1 MMRFALGVAS
11 VAVALAA
18 TVVPTPATT
27 LVRRLPLEQVAAEA
41 ARVVHAT
48 VIDVHSDRD
57 EWGAPATWITRKGAS
72 ANAAS
77 AASLIERAPR
87 EPPNTSTQVSSSP
100 IPNRSRAAARSV
112 AGGGTGRPVTR

>member
-57 EWGAPATWITRKGAS
+57 EIG
-72 ANAAS
+72 
-77 AASLIERAPR
+77 RAH
-87 EPPNTSTQVSSSP
+87 V
-100 IPNRSRAAARSV
+100 
-112 AGGGTGRPVTR
+112 